1 MSVPANGR
9 ASANLATPSRSTPP
23 KSVGVGARARPST
36 ARRPAG
42 RGCAKGPVARHAC
55 KIANAQADRA
65 CLTSAPVHKYHQ
77 RRRARRGRAAP
88 LSWAAR
94 SGPPPCRG
102 GPPGRPSAG
111 ASSAGRAA
119 PGRPPRGGPGTFCVQ
134 EPISPCGGEV
144 EMHRPCRGVRRPV
157 DERADPGAQRHERG
171 PVGARVVQGQA
182 LDDAGRGGGA
192 RPCRAPGR
200 RAICRSDR
208 ARRRKRSAW
217 SRTRRAMGSP
227 RRTVSSRRG
236 RIAMLTRA
244 LRRAGAGS
252 SRRYGRAAARRS
264 RPNRLSP

>member
-119 PGRPPRGGPGTFCVQ
+119 PGRPPRPAGQPPGGP
-134 EPISPCGGEV
+134 
-144 EMHRPCRGVRRPV
+144 
-157 DERADPGAQRHERG
+157 PGAARG
-171 PVGARVVQGQA
+171 LFVFRNRSPLVEGRLRCTGPAGGCVDRWTSA
-182 LDDAGRGGGA
+182 LI
-192 RPCRAPGR
+192 RA
-200 RAICRSDR
+200 RSDTSAAPS
-208 ARRRKRSAW
+208 AR
-217 SRTRRAMGSP
+217 
-227 RRTVSSRRG
+227 
-236 RIAMLTRA
+236 
-244 LRRAGAGS
+244 GS
-252 SRRYGRAAARRS
+252 SRA
-264 RPNRLSP
+264 RLSMTQAEAAERGRVALQGAGRSAEVTGRGDASGRRGAGPDGRWGLRAGP